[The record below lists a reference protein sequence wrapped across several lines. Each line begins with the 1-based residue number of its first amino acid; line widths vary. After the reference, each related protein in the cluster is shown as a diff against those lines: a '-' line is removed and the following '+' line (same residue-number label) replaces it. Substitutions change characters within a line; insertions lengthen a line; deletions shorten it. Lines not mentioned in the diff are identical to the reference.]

1 MGLADLKKSST
12 RSRTPKNKVQPHQ
25 LTLDSLVD
33 DFINDANRY
42 ALGQQVVTS
51 EQNTL
56 ADLAF
61 VAAKPATSCAIKTVS
76 QPETSDIKTV
86 KKGPAPVR
94 KATFT
99 LTESA
104 IAHLATLA
112 DDCDIAKSKLIR
124 FLIEHHFN
132 LTAEQ
137 RKQKEQSIIVE

>member
-12 RSRTPKNKVQPHQ
+12 QSNTSVGNARVQQ
-25 LTLDSLVD
+25 LTLDALVD

-42 ALGQQVVTS
+42 ALGQKMLTS
-51 EQNTL
+51 EQNRLT
-56 ADLAF
+56 DLEF
-61 VAAKPATSCAIKTVS
+61 TAAIDDSTIT
-76 QPETSDIKTV
+76 ETPNKQVVTI
-86 KKGPAPVR
+86 KKGDAPVR

-104 IAHLATLA
+104 ITHLATLA
-112 DDCDIAKSKLIR
+112 NDCDVAKSKLIR

>member
-12 RSRTPKNKVQPHQ
+12 QSSTSVSHSRVQQ
-25 LTLDSLVD
+25 LTLDALVD
-33 DFINDANRY
+33 DFIDDANRY
-42 ALGQQVVTS
+42 ALGQQMLTS
-51 EQNTL
+51 EQNRLT
-56 ADLAF
+56 DLAF
-61 VAAKPATSCAIKTVS
+61 TAAIDDSTIT
-76 QPETSDIKTV
+76 ETPKKQVVTI
-86 KKGPAPVR
+86 KKGDAPVR

-112 DDCDIAKSKLIR
+112 DDCDVAKSKLIR

>member
-12 RSRTPKNKVQPHQ
+12 QSSTSVSHSRVQQ
-25 LTLDSLVD
+25 LTLDALVD
-33 DFINDANRY
+33 DFIDDANRY
-42 ALGQQVVTS
+42 ALGQQMLTS
-51 EQNTL
+51 EQNRLT
-56 ADLAF
+56 DLAF
-61 VAAKPATSCAIKTVS
+61 TAAIDDSTITEMPKKQIVTI
-76 QPETSDIKTV
+76 
-86 KKGPAPVR
+86 KKGDAPVR

-104 IAHLATLA
+104 ITHLATLA
-112 DDCDIAKSKLIR
+112 NDCDVAKSKLIR

>member
-12 RSRTPKNKVQPHQ
+12 QSSTSVSHSRVQQ
-25 LTLDSLVD
+25 LTLDALVD
-33 DFINDANRY
+33 DFIDDANRY
-42 ALGQQVVTS
+42 ALGQQMLTS
-51 EQNTL
+51 EQNRLT
-56 ADLAF
+56 DLAF
-61 VAAKPATSCAIKTVS
+61 TAAIDDSTIT
-76 QPETSDIKTV
+76 ETPKNQVVTI
-86 KKGPAPVR
+86 KKGDAPVR

-112 DDCDIAKSKLIR
+112 DDCDVAKSKLIR

>member
-12 RSRTPKNKVQPHQ
+12 QSSTSISHSRVQQ
-25 LTLDSLVD
+25 LTLDALVD
-33 DFINDANRY
+33 DFIDDANRY
-42 ALGQQVVTS
+42 ALGQQMLTS
-51 EQNTL
+51 EQNRLT
-56 ADLAF
+56 DLAF
-61 VAAKPATSCAIKTVS
+61 TAAIDDSTITEMPKKQIVTI
-76 QPETSDIKTV
+76 
-86 KKGPAPVR
+86 KKGDAPVR

-104 IAHLATLA
+104 ITHLATLA
-112 DDCDIAKSKLIR
+112 NDCDVAKSKLIR

>member
-12 RSRTPKNKVQPHQ
+12 QSSTSVSHSRVQQ
-25 LTLDSLVD
+25 LTLDALVD
-33 DFINDANRY
+33 DFIDDANRY
-42 ALGQQVVTS
+42 ALGQQMLTS
-51 EQNTL
+51 EQNRLT
-56 ADLAF
+56 DLAF
-61 VAAKPATSCAIKTVS
+61 TAAIDDSTIT
-76 QPETSDIKTV
+76 ETLKKQVVTI
-86 KKGPAPVR
+86 KKGDAPVR

-112 DDCDIAKSKLIR
+112 NDCDVAKSKLIR

>member
-12 RSRTPKNKVQPHQ
+12 QSSTSVSHSRVQQ
-25 LTLDSLVD
+25 LTLDGLVD
-33 DFINDANRY
+33 DFIDDANRY
-42 ALGQQVVTS
+42 ALGQQMLTS
-51 EQNTL
+51 EQNRLT
-56 ADLAF
+56 DLAF
-61 VAAKPATSCAIKTVS
+61 TAAIDDSTRT
-76 QPETSDIKTV
+76 ETPKKQVVTI
-86 KKGPAPVR
+86 KKGDAPVR

-112 DDCDIAKSKLIR
+112 DDCDVAKSKLIR